1 MMRFSY
7 MTLRERP
14 TALTAGQRPDIKN
27 LKNLMNCIFEECSKF
42 IKGCRKAINFRKVTV
57 VNQGLEAITAEL
69 Q

>member
-1 MMRFSY
+1 MTRFSY

-14 TALTAGQRPDIKN
+14 TALTAGQKPDIKN
-27 LKNLMNCIFEECSKF
+27 LKDLNCIFEECSKF
-42 IKGCRKAINFRKVTV
+42 IKGCRKAINFRKVAV